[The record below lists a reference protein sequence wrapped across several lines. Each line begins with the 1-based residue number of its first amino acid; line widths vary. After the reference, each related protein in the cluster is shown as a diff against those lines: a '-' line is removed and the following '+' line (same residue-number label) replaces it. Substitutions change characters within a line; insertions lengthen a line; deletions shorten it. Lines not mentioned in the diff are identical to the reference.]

1 MSIKLDEKD
10 NDDISK
16 EYKWKELLY
25 ELFYEI
31 KSEILGC
38 KIEIEEEEYQENIKL
53 ITIPKLV
60 EYIHDSIQILIN
72 KKIDDTK
79 IELKEENDKFFRDLC
94 LKKNIDL
101 TLLTDEK
108 KQYENIIKNLES
120 KERILT
126 KLIFKERLKKNA
138 LENKIGEYLQMEE
151 EFEEMKKKLKY
162 EEGRFLKND
171 RKDNEII
178 IIRGENSILKKSIKK
193 LENQIKNLEN
203 DKQIKNG
210 LINKLQNEIKQINLK
225 KEELQKE
232 NEILSANSINININ
246 NLNEVNNQKIGLLH
260 NNGFSSERSNIN
272 NINLIKNKFFPF
284 QRIKNKFINNKNN
297 SGDLLNNSRNESME
311 KTGSI
316 LLNKCLRESKISKN
330 NIYLNNSS
338 IKINNFPYGKNKF
351 SKVSNSIN
359 LNKSIFNNKIKMN
372 NMNVIKNIVYSSG
385 IDNYNSS
392 KSIFSITKKNHNKII
407 NFQSKK

>member
-10 NDDISK
+10 NDDNSK

-31 KSEILGC
+31 KSEILGS
-38 KIEIEEEEYQENIKL
+38 KIEMEEEEYQENIKI

-79 IELKEENDKFFRDLC
+79 MELREENDKYIRDLC

-101 TLLTDEK
+101 TLLVEEK
-108 KQYENIIKNLES
+108 KQYENIIRKLES

-126 KLIFKERLKKNA
+126 KIIFKDRLKKDM
-138 LENKIGEYLQMEE
+138 LENKIGEFLQMEE

-171 RKDNEII
+171 RKENEII

-193 LENQIKNLEN
+193 LESQIKNLEN
-203 DKQIKNG
+203 DKQIKNE

-246 NLNEVNNQKIGLLH
+246 NLNGINNQKIGLLH
-260 NNGFSSERSNIN
+260 NNGFSSEKSNIN
-272 NINLIKNKFFPF
+272 NINLIKKRFFPF
-284 QRIKNKFINNKNN
+284 HKIKNKFLNNKN
-297 SGDLLNNSRNESME
+297 SSADLLNNSRNDSME
-311 KTGSI
+311 KTGSK
-316 LLNKCLRESKISKN
+316 LLNKYFRESKISKN
-330 NIYLNNSS
+330 NIFLNNSS
-338 IKINNFPYGKNKF
+338 IKINNFPYENNKF
-351 SKVSNSIN
+351 SNISNSIN
-359 LNKSIFNNKIKMN
+359 LNKSIFNKKIKMN
-372 NMNVIKNIVYSSG
+372 NMNVIKKIIYSGG

-392 KSIFSITKKNHNKII
+392 KSIFSTTKKNHTKII
-407 NFQSKK
+407 NF